1 MDRFVAIVLSAG
13 SGKRMGADIPKQ
25 YMDLKGKPII
35 YYSIK
40 AFEDSAVQDI
50 IIVTGE
56 SDVEFM
62 KNDIVDKFG
71 FNKVTSIVAGG
82 NERYDSVY
90 NGLLEARKNT
100 DASYVM
106 IHDGA
111 RPFVG
116 QEVISSCM
124 ENVKKTRA
132 CIAGMPVKDTIKVV
146 DDNNVIVD
154 NPRRETLWQAQTP
167 QCFELELAYKSY
179 KEMIESGATAS
190 VTDDAMVVEKFGGV
204 KVKMVEASYDN
215 MKITTPIDIALGQL
229 LV

>member
-1 MDRFVAIVLSAG
+1 MERFVAIILSAG
-13 SGKRMGADIPKQ
+13 SGKRMGSDIPKQ

-40 AFEDSAVQDI
+40 AFEDSPVQDI

-56 SDVEFM
+56 SDIEFM
-62 KNDIVDKFG
+62 QNDIVNKFG
-71 FNKVTSIVAGG
+71 FNKVAGIVAGG
-82 NERYDSVY
+82 AERYDSVY
-90 NGLLEARKNT
+90 IGLSEARKVT
-100 DASYVM
+100 GATHVM

-111 RPFVG
+111 RPFVS
-116 QEVISSCM
+116 QSVISACM
-124 ENVKKTRA
+124 ENVVKNRA

-146 DDNNVIVD
+146 DDNNVIID

-167 QCFELELAYKSY
+167 QCFELELAYRSY
-179 KEMIESGATAS
+179 KEMIEKGATAS
-190 VTDDAMVVEKFGGV
+190 VTDDAQVIEKFGGV
-204 KVKMVEASYDN
+204 KVAMVEASYDN